1 MHCTMPKVLSTSVN
15 ADDGPHFD
23 LLSGAGFEIEAVDR
37 SIDLFVEANLI
48 AQLDGVSAISAGS
61 EPYTKRVIESLPDLR
76 VISRSGVGFDAVDLS
91 ACDEAGVVVT
101 VTPGVNHHAVAE
113 HTIALLMG
121 VARGFPERH
130 DRVKSG
136 RWFREAMP
144 RVMGSTIGILGL
156 GRIGRA
162 VATRAVGLGMNVLAY
177 ESYPQMEFVE
187 TWRVELVEEL
197 DDLIPRCDYLSLHLP
212 NMPETHHVINSE
224 RLAKMKPGSVL
235 INTARGPLIDEAALI
250 EALASGPMRAAGLDV
265 FEVEP
270 LPEDSPLLSL
280 DNVLL
285 SGHVA
290 GLDNES
296 SEGTFNMVAD
306 TIIKL
311 HSGEWPAERIVNM
324 NGVTDWA
331 W

>member
-1 MHCTMPKVLSTSVN
+1 MPKVLSTSVN
-15 ADDGPHFD
+15 ADGGPHFD
-23 LLSGAGFEIEAVDR
+23 LLANAGFDVEAVDR
-37 SIDLFVEANLI
+37 SVDLFDEDTLI
-48 AQLDGVSAISAGS
+48 SQMQGASAVSAGS
-61 EPYTKRVIESLPDLR
+61 EPYTARVIETLPDLR
-76 VISRSGVGFDAVDLS
+76 VISRSGVGFDAIDLA
-91 ACDEAGVVVT
+91 ACDEKGVVVT

-130 DRVKSG
+130 DRVKDG
-136 RWFREAMP
+136 RWFREPYP

-162 VATRAVGLGMNVLAY
+162 VATRAVGLGMNVLAF
-177 ESYPQMEFVE
+177 EPFPQQEFVE
-187 TWRVELVEEL
+187 TWRVELV
-197 DDLIPRCDYLSLHLP
+197 DDLNELIPRCDYLSLHLP
-212 NMPETHHVINSE
+212 NMAETHHVINAE
-224 RLAKMKPGSVL
+224 RLALMKPGSVL
-235 INTARGPLIDEAALI
+235 INTARGPLVDEAALI
-250 EALASGPMRAAGLDV
+250 EALQNGPMRAAGLDV

-270 LPEDSPLLSL
+270 LPTDSPLLSL
-280 DNVLL
+280 QNVLL

-296 SEGTFNMVAD
+296 HEGTFEMVAD

-311 HSGEWPAERIVNM
+311 HSGEWPADRIVNM
-324 NGVTDWA
+324 KGVGDWA

>member
-1 MHCTMPKVLSTSVN
+1 MPKVLSTSVN
-15 ADDGPHFD
+15 ADGGPHFD
-23 LLSGAGFEIEAVDR
+23 LLANAGFDVEAVDR
-37 SIDLFVEANLI
+37 SVDLFDEDTLI
-48 AQLDGVSAISAGS
+48 NQMQGASAVSAGS
-61 EPYTKRVIESLPDLR
+61 EPYTARVIENLPDLR
-76 VISRSGVGFDAVDLS
+76 VISRSGVGFDAIDLA
-91 ACDEAGVVVT
+91 ACDEKGVVVT

-130 DRVKSG
+130 DRVKDG
-136 RWFREAMP
+136 RWFREPYP

-162 VATRAVGLGMNVLAY
+162 VATRAVGLGMNVLAF
-177 ESYPQMEFVE
+177 EPFPQQEFVE
-187 TWRVELVEEL
+187 TWRVELV
-197 DDLIPRCDYLSLHLP
+197 DDLNELIPRCDYLSLHLP
-212 NMPETHHVINSE
+212 NMAETHHVINAE
-224 RLAKMKPGSVL
+224 RLALMKPGSVL
-235 INTARGPLIDEAALI
+235 INTARGPLVDEAALI
-250 EALASGPMRAAGLDV
+250 EALQNGPMRAAGLDV

-270 LPEDSPLLSL
+270 LPTDSPLLSL
-280 DNVLL
+280 QNVLL

-296 SEGTFNMVAD
+296 HEGTFEMVAD

-311 HSGEWPAERIVNM
+311 HSGEWPADRIVNM
-324 NGVTDWA
+324 KGVGDWA

>member
-1 MHCTMPKVLSTSVN
+1 MPKVLSTSVN
-15 ADDGPHFD
+15 ADGGPHFD
-23 LLSGAGFEIEAVDR
+23 LLANAGFDVEAVDR
-37 SIDLFVEANLI
+37 SVDLFDEDTLI
-48 AQLDGVSAISAGS
+48 SQMQGASAVSAGS
-61 EPYTKRVIESLPDLR
+61 EPYTARVIENLPDLR
-76 VISRSGVGFDAVDLS
+76 VISRSGVGFDAIALA
-91 ACDEAGVVVT
+91 ACDEKGVVVT

-130 DRVKSG
+130 DRVKDG
-136 RWFREAMP
+136 RWFREPYP

-162 VATRAVGLGMNVLAY
+162 VATRAVGLGMNVLAF
-177 ESYPQMEFVE
+177 EPFPQQEFVE
-187 TWRVELVEEL
+187 TWRVELV
-197 DDLIPRCDYLSLHLP
+197 DDLNELIPRCDYLSLHLP
-212 NMPETHHVINSE
+212 NMAETHHVINAE
-224 RLAKMKPGSVL
+224 RLALMKPGSVL
-235 INTARGPLIDEAALI
+235 INTARGPLVDEAALI
-250 EALASGPMRAAGLDV
+250 EALQNGPMRAAGLDV

-270 LPEDSPLLSL
+270 LPTDSPLLSL
-280 DNVLL
+280 QNVLL

-296 SEGTFNMVAD
+296 HEGTFEMVAD

-311 HSGEWPAERIVNM
+311 HSGEWPADRIVNM
-324 NGVTDWA
+324 KGVGDWA

>member
-1 MHCTMPKVLSTSVN
+1 MPKVLSTSVN
-15 ADDGPHFD
+15 ADGGPHFD
-23 LLSGAGFEIEAVDR
+23 LLANAGFDVEAVDR
-37 SIDLFVEANLI
+37 SVDLFDEDTLI
-48 AQLDGVSAISAGS
+48 SQMQGASAVSAGS
-61 EPYTKRVIESLPDLR
+61 EPYTARVIENLPDLR
-76 VISRSGVGFDAVDLS
+76 VISRSGVGFDAIDLA
-91 ACDEAGVVVT
+91 ACDEKGVVVT

-130 DRVKSG
+130 DRVKDG
-136 RWFREAMP
+136 RWFREPYP

-162 VATRAVGLGMNVLAY
+162 VATRAVGLGMNVLAF
-177 ESYPQMEFVE
+177 EPFPQQEFVE
-187 TWRVELVEEL
+187 TWRVELV
-197 DDLIPRCDYLSLHLP
+197 DDLNELIPRCDYLSLHLP
-212 NMPETHHVINSE
+212 NMAETHHVINAE
-224 RLAKMKPGSVL
+224 RLALMKPGSVL
-235 INTARGPLIDEAALI
+235 INTARGPLVDEAALI
-250 EALASGPMRAAGLDV
+250 EALQNGPMRAAGLDV

-270 LPEDSPLLSL
+270 LPTDSPLLSL
-280 DNVLL
+280 QNVLL

-296 SEGTFNMVAD
+296 HEGTFEMVAD

-311 HSGEWPAERIVNM
+311 HSGEWPADRIVNM
-324 NGVTDWA
+324 KGVGDWA

>member
-1 MHCTMPKVLSTSVN
+1 MPKVLSTSVN
-15 ADDGPHFD
+15 ADGGPHFD
-23 LLSGAGFEIEAVDR
+23 LLANAGFDVEAVDR
-37 SIDLFVEANLI
+37 SVDLFDEDTLI
-48 AQLDGVSAISAGS
+48 SQMQGASAVSAGS
-61 EPYTKRVIESLPDLR
+61 EPYTARVIENLPDLR
-76 VISRSGVGFDAVDLS
+76 VISRSGVGFDAIDLA
-91 ACDEAGVVVT
+91 ACDEKGVVVT

-130 DRVKSG
+130 DRVKDG
-136 RWFREAMP
+136 RWFREPYP

-162 VATRAVGLGMNVLAY
+162 VATRAVGLGMNVLAF
-177 ESYPQMEFVE
+177 EPFPQQEFVE
-187 TWRVELVEEL
+187 TWRVELV
-197 DDLIPRCDYLSLHLP
+197 DDLNELIPRCDYLSLHLP
-212 NMPETHHVINSE
+212 NMAETHHVINAE
-224 RLAKMKPGSVL
+224 RLALMKPGSVL
-235 INTARGPLIDEAALI
+235 INTARGPLVDEAALI
-250 EALASGPMRAAGLDV
+250 EALQNGPRRAAGLDV

-270 LPEDSPLLSL
+270 LPTDSPLLSL
-280 DNVLL
+280 QNVLL

-296 SEGTFNMVAD
+296 HEGTFEMVAD

-311 HSGEWPAERIVNM
+311 HSGEWPADRIVNM
-324 NGVTDWA
+324 KGVGDWA

>member
-1 MHCTMPKVLSTSVN
+1 LINQMQ
-15 ADDGPHFD
+15 
-23 LLSGAGFEIEAVDR
+23 GASAV
-37 SIDLFVEANLI
+37 
-48 AQLDGVSAISAGS
+48 SAGS
-61 EPYTKRVIESLPDLR
+61 EPYTARVIENLPDLR
-76 VISRSGVGFDAVDLS
+76 VISRSGVGFDAIDLA
-91 ACDEAGVVVT
+91 ACDEKGVVVT

-130 DRVKSG
+130 DRVKDG
-136 RWFREAMP
+136 RWFREPYP

-162 VATRAVGLGMNVLAY
+162 VATRAVGLGMNVLAF
-177 ESYPQMEFVE
+177 EPFPQQEFVE
-187 TWRVELVEEL
+187 TWRVELV
-197 DDLIPRCDYLSLHLP
+197 DDLNELIPRCDYLSLHLP
-212 NMPETHHVINSE
+212 NMAETHHVINAE
-224 RLAKMKPGSVL
+224 RLALMKPGSVL
-235 INTARGPLIDEAALI
+235 INTARGPLVDEAALI
-250 EALASGPMRAAGLDV
+250 EALQNGPMRAAGLDV

-270 LPEDSPLLSL
+270 LPTDSPLLSL
-280 DNVLL
+280 QNVLL

-296 SEGTFNMVAD
+296 HEGTFEMVAD

-311 HSGEWPAERIVNM
+311 HSGEWPADRIVNM
-324 NGVTDWA
+324 KGVGDWA

>member
-1 MHCTMPKVLSTSVN
+1 MPKVLSTSVN
-15 ADDGPHFD
+15 ADGGPHFD
-23 LLSGAGFEIEAVDR
+23 LLANAGFDVEAVDR
-37 SIDLFVEANLI
+37 SVDLFDEDTLI
-48 AQLDGVSAISAGS
+48 SQMQGASAVSAGS
-61 EPYTKRVIESLPDLR
+61 EPYTARVIENLPDLR
-76 VISRSGVGFDAVDLS
+76 VISRSGVGFDAIDLA
-91 ACDEAGVVVT
+91 ACDEKGVVVT

-130 DRVKSG
+130 DRVKDG
-136 RWFREAMP
+136 RWFREPYP

-162 VATRAVGLGMNVLAY
+162 VATRAVGLGMNVLAF
-177 ESYPQMEFVE
+177 EPFPQQEFVE
-187 TWRVELVEEL
+187 TWRVELV
-197 DDLIPRCDYLSLHLP
+197 DDLNELIPRCDYLSLHLP
-212 NMPETHHVINSE
+212 NMAETHHVINAE
-224 RLAKMKPGSVL
+224 RLALMKPGSVL
-235 INTARGPLIDEAALI
+235 INTARGPLVDEAALI
-250 EALASGPMRAAGLDV
+250 EALQNGPMRAAGLDV

-270 LPEDSPLLSL
+270 LPTDSPLLSL
-280 DNVLL
+280 QNVLL

-296 SEGTFNMVAD
+296 HEGTFEMVAD

-311 HSGEWPAERIVNM
+311 HSGEWPADRIVNM
-324 NGVTDWA
+324 KGVSDWT

>member
-1 MHCTMPKVLSTSVN
+1 MPKVLSTSVN
-15 ADDGPHFD
+15 ADGGPHFEI
-23 LLSGAGFEIEAVDR
+23 LSEAGFEVEAVDR
-37 SIDLFVEANLI
+37 SVDLFDEAILI
-48 AQLDGVSAISAGS
+48 AQMQGVSAISAGS
-61 EPYTKRVIESLPDLR
+61 EPYTASVIGSLPDLR
-76 VISRSGVGFDAVDLS
+76 VISRSGVGFDAVDLA
-91 ACDEAGVVVT
+91 ACDEQGVVVT

-121 VARGFPERH
+121 VARGFPGRH
-130 DRVKSG
+130 DRVKAG
-136 RWFREAMP
+136 RWFREPYP
-144 RVMGSTIGILGL
+144 RVMGSTLGILGL

-177 ESYPQMEFVE
+177 EPYPQQEFVE
-187 TWRVELVEEL
+187 TWKIELVDDL
-197 DDLIPRCDYLSLHLP
+197 DDLLPRCDYVSLHLP
-212 NMPETHHVINSE
+212 NMAETHHVINSQ
-224 RLAKMKPGSVL
+224 RLAQMKPGSVL
-235 INTARGPLIDEAALI
+235 INTARGPLVDEAALI
-250 EALASGPMRAAGLDV
+250 EALGSGPIRAAGLDV

-270 LPEDSPLLSL
+270 LAEDSPLLGL

-296 SEGTFNMVAD
+296 HEGTFAMVAD

-311 HSGEWPAERIVNM
+311 HAGEWPADRIVNM
-324 NGVTDWA
+324 NGVTDWT

>member
-1 MHCTMPKVLSTSVN
+1 LISQMQ
-15 ADDGPHFD
+15 
-23 LLSGAGFEIEAVDR
+23 GASAV
-37 SIDLFVEANLI
+37 
-48 AQLDGVSAISAGS
+48 SAGS
-61 EPYTKRVIESLPDLR
+61 EPYTARVIENLPDLR
-76 VISRSGVGFDAVDLS
+76 VISRSGVGFDAIDLA
-91 ACDEAGVVVT
+91 ACDEKGVVVT

-130 DRVKSG
+130 DRVKDG
-136 RWFREAMP
+136 RWFREPYP

-162 VATRAVGLGMNVLAY
+162 VATRAVGLGMNVLAF
-177 ESYPQMEFVE
+177 EPFPQQEFVE
-187 TWRVELVEEL
+187 TWRVELV
-197 DDLIPRCDYLSLHLP
+197 DDLNELIPRCDYLSLHLP
-212 NMPETHHVINSE
+212 NMAETHHVINAE
-224 RLAKMKPGSVL
+224 RLALMKPGSVL
-235 INTARGPLIDEAALI
+235 INTARGPLVDEAALI
-250 EALASGPMRAAGLDV
+250 EALQNGPMRAAGLDV

-270 LPEDSPLLSL
+270 LPTDSPLLSL
-280 DNVLL
+280 QNVLL

-296 SEGTFNMVAD
+296 HEGTFEMVAD

-311 HSGEWPAERIVNM
+311 HSGEWPADRIVNM
-324 NGVTDWA
+324 KGVGDWA